1 MKKILITGAYGQ
13 LGSELQS
20 LSTGETG
27 FLFLFTDFDTLDIT
41 DELAVKL
48 FFALESPDYVIN
60 CAAYTAVDKA
70 ELEEEAAI
78 RLNSYAPGILARES
92 KAISAK
98 LIHISTDYVFDGSKN
113 RPYNEDDPVSPLGVY
128 GRTKLEGEI
137 NVLANPDAMI
147 IRTSWLYSSYGN
159 NFVKTMLRLG
169 KERQSLNVVFD
180 QAGTPTYALDLAET
194 ILKIIRKCVQYA
206 DSWKPGIY
214 HYSNE
219 GVCSWYDFALAI
231 HHFSGISCQVNP
243 VESKDFPT
251 KTQRPHYSVL
261 NKAKIKSVFRITIP
275 YWMDSLSKCIQQL
288 NKA

>member
-1 MKKILITGAYGQ
+1 MKRILITGANGQ

-20 LSTGETG
+20 LSTRETG
-27 FLFLFTDFDTLDIT
+27 FLFLFTDYDTLDIT
-41 DELAVKL
+41 DKQAVEHFFTEEL
-48 FFALESPDYVIN
+48 PDFVIN

-78 RLNSYAPGILARES
+78 RLNSVAPGILATES

-98 LIHISTDYVFDGSKN
+98 LIHISTDYVFDGTKN
-113 RPYNEDDPVSPLGVY
+113 RPYNEDDPVKPLGVY
-128 GRTKLEGEI
+128 GRTKREGEI
-137 NVLANPDAMI
+137 NTLANPDAMI

-159 NFVKTMLRLG
+159 NFVKTMVRLG

-180 QAGTPTYALDLAET
+180 QAGTPTYARDLAGT
-194 ILKIIRKCVQYA
+194 ILEIIRNSAQDA

-231 HHFSGISCQVNP
+231 HHFAGISCHVHP

-251 KTQRPHYSVL
+251 LTQRPYYSVL
-261 NKAKIKSVFRITIP
+261 NKAKIKSTFGIAIP
-275 YWMDSLSKCIQQL
+275 YWIDSLKKCIQQL
-288 NKA
+288 NTA